1 MNFSRFKASV
11 QMQSLSVDQWYSFT
25 ANDKNR
31 INYHESLVIENIV
44 FIFQELYQ
52 VKTSSWPSVSQNKNE
67 NSIPQLEIFFSSHP
81 SFSLQGY
88 LYSPIF
94 WYLWNINLEY
104 HMLHLLS
111 SLPNF
116 YFFDPCQMQV
126 SEKEKGLWSPKL
138 AEWETL
144 PLFEWAK

>member
-52 VKTSSWPSVSQNKNE
+52 VKTSSWPSVSQNKNK

-88 LYSPIF
+88 L
-94 WYLWNINLEY
+94 
-104 HMLHLLS
+104 
-111 SLPNF
+111 
-116 YFFDPCQMQV
+116 
-126 SEKEKGLWSPKL
+126 
-138 AEWETL
+138 
-144 PLFEWAK
+144 